1 MHPVPAPPV
10 GEEARPL
17 LAAQHLEIG
26 HGGRALVPAI
36 SLVVHPSDSWV
47 VVGRN
52 GAGKST
58 LLRTLL
64 GLLSPVAGRVTRAP
78 GATVVYVPQRVE
90 LEPTVPM
97 RGVDVVAMG
106 LDAGWSFLR
115 PWRRRGD
122 RDAVAAAIADVGA
135 EAFAHQR
142 FETLSVGQQQRLMLA
157 QALVG
162 QPALIIL
169 DEPTAAM
176 DLIAERDTLAVLAR
190 VRAARGCATMLVT
203 HRLSAG
209 LRQAQH
215 VVFLDAE
222 SQTAVVGVPATL
234 LAHPVFQQ
242 HFGGVPLG
250 TAPLQEATRG
260 G

>member
-1 MHPVPAPPV
+1 MRPVPAAATGGDGP
-10 GEEARPL
+10 PL
-17 LAAQHLEIG
+17 LAAQNLEIG
-26 HGGRALVPAI
+26 HGGRALLPPVSLAI
-36 SLVVHPSDSWV
+36 NLAESWV

-64 GLLSPVAGRVTRAP
+64 GLLPPVSGCVTRSA
-78 GATVVYVPQRVE
+78 AAVVYVPQRVE

-115 PWRRRGD
+115 PWRSRAQWRVV
-122 RDAVAAAIADVGA
+122 AVAIADVGA
-135 EAFAHQR
+135 EAFARQR
-142 FETLSVGQQQRLMLA
+142 FETLSAGQQQRIMLA

-162 QPALIIL
+162 RPALIIL

-176 DLIAERDTLAVLAR
+176 DLIAERDTLAILAR
-190 VRAARGCATMLVT
+190 VRANRGCATMLVT

-209 LRQAQH
+209 LRQARH
-215 VVFLDAE
+215 AVFLDAE
-222 SQTAVVGVPATL
+222 SQTAVVGTPADV

-242 HFGGVPLG
+242 HFGTVPLG

-260 G
+260 A

>member
-1 MHPVPAPPV
+1 
-10 GEEARPL
+10 L
-17 LAAQHLEIG
+17 LVAHNLAIG
-26 HGGRALVPAI
+26 YGGRALLPPL
-36 SLVVHPSDSWV
+36 SLVIQPSDSWV

-64 GLLSPVAGRVTRAP
+64 GLLPPVGGRVSRAP
-78 GATVVYVPQRVE
+78 GATVVYVPQRVD

-97 RGVDVVAMG
+97 RGIDVVAMG

-115 PWRRRGD
+115 PWRRPLERA
-122 RDAVAAAIADVGA
+122 AVAAAIADVGA

-142 FETLSVGQQQRLMLA
+142 FETLSAGQQQRLMLA

-162 QPALIIL
+162 RPALIIL

-176 DLIAERDTLAVLAR
+176 DLIAERDTLAILAR

-215 VVFLDAE
+215 VAFLDAE
-222 SQTAVVGVPATL
+222 SQTALVGKPAEL

-242 HFGGVPLG
+242 HFGGLPLG
-250 TAPLQEATRG
+250 TAPLQEAARG
-260 G
+260 T

>member
-1 MHPVPAPPV
+1 LQLHAAAVAEGDAPPL
-10 GEEARPL
+10 L
-17 LAAQHLEIG
+17 LAQNLEIG
-26 HGGRALVPAI
+26 HGGRALLPAL
-36 SLVVHPSDSWV
+36 SLAVRPSDSWV

-64 GLLSPVAGRVTRAP
+64 GLLPPVAGRVTREA
-78 GATVVYVPQRVE
+78 GAAVVYVPQRVE

-97 RGVDVVAMG
+97 RGTDVVAMG

-115 PWRRRGD
+115 PWRRRAD
-122 RDAVAAAIADVGA
+122 RVSVAAAIADVGA
-135 EAFAHQR
+135 GAFAHQR
-142 FETLSVGQQQRLMLA
+142 FETLSAGQQQRLMLA

-162 QPALIIL
+162 RPALIIL

-176 DLIAERDTLAVLAR
+176 DLIAERDTLAILAR

-209 LRQAQH
+209 LRQARH
-215 VVFLDAE
+215 AVLLDAE
-222 SQTAVVGVPATL
+222 SQTAVVGAPAEVL
-234 LAHPVFQQ
+234 QHPVFQQ
-242 HFGGVPLG
+242 HFGALPLG
-250 TAPLQEATRG
+250 TAPLQEAARG
-260 G
+260 T